1 MRADPEAAK
10 SAAFRLKHDLGKA
23 VRWNAPARRER
34 DPEAL
39 RRRLAGDLVRTRV
52 ESDGRTRNAVEIF
65 EAWMS
70 SESGLFEAAAD
81 AAPRLTRMST
91 AIEAIRSRIPRLED
105 LGWEELVVLDDAS
118 RVLQEEARALWQET
132 VSAAE
137 SGTSR

>member
-1 MRADPEAAK
+1 VPVDRDAAK

-52 ESDGRTRNAVEIF
+52 DSDGRTRNAVEIF

-70 SESGLFEAAAD
+70 SESGLFEAAPG

-91 AIEAIRSRIPRLED
+91 AIEAIRSRLPRLED
-105 LGWEELVVLDDAS
+105 LAWEELVVLDDAS
-118 RVLQEEARALWQET
+118 RVLQEETRALWQDT
-132 VSAAE
+132 VSAA
-137 SGTSR
+137 GRAAGR